1 MRLEQLQA
9 FIEVAQRRSVS
20 RAAEALFVTQ
30 PTLTARLKGLEQ
42 ELGSRLF
49 IRSGRGMRLSDAGR
63 AFLPYA
69 ERSLG
74 AAAAGRRLLSELAR
88 GQSGQLALG
97 AAPAVST
104 YVLPRIL
111 TRFRRTHPKVQL
123 AVRTGHSEEILELVL
138 QEQVQVG
145 LGRALRHPQVEAT
158 PLYEDELVLVV
169 DPDHTFAGEKA
180 IGTERISDVQL
191 ILFDRTSSYH
201 RLTNEF
207 FRGAGAV
214 PRGVMELDNIDAAKK
229 MVEQGLGVAL
239 LPHTA
244 VAGELEA
251 GTLVA
256 VRLGRRA
263 GAEARDRRLPPPG
276 RRPRDRG
283 AGLVPEL
290 PLRPAARPAVSGS
303 ALDGV
308 EPPLARHAFQLG
320 GAAVDELQP

>member
-1 MRLEQLQA
+1 MRRPTLGNLRYKLKEVVSIRAIEDVYMRLEQLQA

-30 PTLTARLKGLEQ
+30 PTLTARVKGLEQ

-69 ERSLG
+69 DRSLA

-88 GQSGQLALG
+88 GESGQLALG

-123 AVRTGHSEEILELVL
+123 AVRTGHSEEILDLVL

-145 LGRALRHPQVEAT
+145 LGRALRHPQLEAI
-158 PLYEDELVLVV
+158 PLYDDELVLVV
-169 DPDHTFAGEKA
+169 DPKHAFAEEQE
-180 IGTERISDVQL
+180 IGPDELVEVQL
-191 ILFDRTSSYH
+191 ILFDRTSSY
-201 RLTNEF
+201 RRMTSEF
-207 FRGAGAV
+207 FEGVGAV

-229 MVEQGLGVAL
+229 MVEQGLGIAL

-244 VAGELEA
+244 VAAELERGSLKA
-251 GTLVA
+251 VTL
-256 VRLGRRA
+256 
-263 GAEARDRRLPPPG
+263 AEAESPRQRIVIFRRRDAGPPS
-276 RRPRDRG
+276 
-283 AGLVPEL
+283 A
-290 PLRPAARPAVSGS
+290 PLQ
-303 ALDGV
+303 
-308 EPPLARHAFQLG
+308 AFM
-320 GAAVDELQP
+320 